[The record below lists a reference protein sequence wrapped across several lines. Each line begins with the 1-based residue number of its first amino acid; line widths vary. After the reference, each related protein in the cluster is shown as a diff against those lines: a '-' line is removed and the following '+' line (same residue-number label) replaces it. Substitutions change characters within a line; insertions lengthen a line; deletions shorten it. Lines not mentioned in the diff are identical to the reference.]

1 MKKNKEERLSTV
13 DALERNPS
21 GRRTIIRN
29 DITSSSVRA
38 TQGGAVASVRP
49 QQRVALVQQ
58 PTRRS
63 QKGRIKSST
72 VAVYASIFVLLVSVV
87 AVGYRAPEQT
97 ASVGVASVASTTTT
111 TSSDQPAQMSV
122 NDVVATDIAASVA
135 QTTSLAVAANVAE
148 RAVSTRAQ
156 SEFQNT
162 SSDSSAISKPAIIEL
177 SSASRNITTYAAQA
191 GDTVQSVATKYG
203 LSADTIKWANNL
215 TSDAIAAGSNLQ
227 ILPTDGIVYTVKD
240 GDTIEKIAEKY
251 KGDVSLI
258 TTYNDLEINGIST
271 GLKII
276 VPNGVLPTEERPGYV
291 APVTTTTTTATLIT
305 GYSSGF
311 SGGKAWFISRG
322 IGAAGGYA
330 YGNCTSY
337 AYWRREQLGRPI
349 GTMWGNAGTWASR
362 AASAGYT
369 VNRTPAAGAVI
380 QDWGHVAIV
389 EAVLPNGDLQ
399 LSEMNA
405 SVAGGGYNIVSGRIL
420 PAGQVGQYYYIH

>member
-1 MKKNKEERLSTV
+1 M
-13 DALERNPS
+13 
-21 GRRTIIRN
+21 
-29 DITSSSVRA
+29 
-38 TQGGAVASVRP
+38 RP
-49 QQRVALVQQ
+49 QQRVTLAQQ

-72 VAVYASIFVLLVSVV
+72 VAIYASIFVLLVSVV

-97 ASVGVASVASTTTT
+97 ASAGVASVASTTTTTT

-258 TTYNDLEINGIST
+258 TTYNDLEINGVST

-311 SGGKAWFISRG
+311 SGGKTWFISRG

-420 PAGQVGQYYYIH
+420 PAGRVGQYYYIH